1 VERPLQQMIFQ
12 RLQMMT
18 SLPKK
23 KDRLMVV
30 VEVFPLPLIFLG
42 MEVGNEEP

>member
-1 VERPLQQMIFQ
+1 VERRLRQMIFQ

-18 SLPKK
+18 SLPKR

-30 VEVFPLPLIFLG
+30 EVLPLPLIFLQG
-42 MEVGNEEP
+42 GALNG